1 MNALLLID
9 IQYDFL
15 QGGALAVPNANEILP
30 VLQKLFPKFNLIFAS
45 QDFHPADHR
54 SFAAQHQGKQIGEVI
69 NLDGL
74 PQVLWPDHCVQGT
87 AGVGLHSDLPTD
99 KFTAVVQKGQDVK
112 VDSYS
117 AFFDNDH
124 RQPTGLDQELKENG
138 VTKLFVAGLATD
150 YCVKFS
156 VLDALKLGYEV
167 VLIADAVRAVNLD
180 AKDGERSIEEM
191 KSKGA
196 SIILSELLINEK
208 ML

>member
-54 SFAAQHQGKQIGEVI
+54 SFASQHQGKQIGEVI

-87 AGVGLHSDLPTD
+87 AGVELHSDLPTD

-117 AFFDNDH
+117 AFFDNGH
-124 RQPTGLDQELKENG
+124 RHATGLDQELKENG